1 MKKAIDACVVGP
13 TKCSD
18 TAGAGARTQSQRALV
33 KAPYAK
39 SYFIVLYSLSMREK
53 TVTYYRCH
61 GQVSISRAPAVIPG
75 HLAGILDSQS
85 ESLKPQILPP
95 SFLPLSLS
103 PSYYTPIFFSF

>member
-53 TVTYYRCH
+53 HLILQLPTEQNFSSTKFSRNILH
-61 GQVSISRAPAVIPG
+61 TQVII
-75 HLAGILDSQS
+75 IL
-85 ESLKPQILPP
+85 
-95 SFLPLSLS
+95 
-103 PSYYTPIFFSF
+103 